1 MQDRAVRTK
10 ISCSRITLKD
20 DLVDFRMVAI
30 NHGKGIGAVGQAF
43 KVRGMNLF
51 MILHGCVVIGFV
63 VVRRAAD

>member
-1 MQDRAVRTK
+1 
-10 ISCSRITLKD
+10 
-20 DLVDFRMVAI
+20 MVAI